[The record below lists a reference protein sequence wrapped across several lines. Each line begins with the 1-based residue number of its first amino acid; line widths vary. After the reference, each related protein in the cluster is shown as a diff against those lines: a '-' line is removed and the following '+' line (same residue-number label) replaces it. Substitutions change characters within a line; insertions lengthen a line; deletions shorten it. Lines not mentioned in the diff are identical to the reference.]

1 MVIGS
6 VVVDLNL
13 PGVNSLKEKR
23 RILKPLISR
32 LQSRFNVS
40 IAEVNFNDSLR
51 RAQIGC
57 AVVSNDRI
65 FVDQVLAKIV
75 RAIEAIPEVIMMDY
89 RVELL

>member
-1 MVIGS
+1 M
-6 VVVDLNL
+6 VDLNL